1 MSASLS
7 DLVAQH
13 PVLICAGPGGVGKT
27 TTAAG
32 LGVVSARAGARTLVA
47 TIDPAPRLVD
57 ALGMETLDATPRALR
72 ADIARSL
79 NIDPPE
85 LLQAARLDP
94 ARVFAGIVEEAIDDE
109 KVRQRIF
116 SNPIYLQI
124 TNTLTGTQEL
134 AAMLALW
141 ELNADEN
148 YDRIIL
154 DTPPASNALDFF
166 QSPVRITA
174 AVQSPVLRWVTAKKE
189 SFFSLKRLSSGGSA
203 LLSRL
208 AGLVGNHFMEDL
220 AVFLRDFEPVLPVF
234 VERAAEVGDL
244 FRQDYVATILVTVA
258 ERPSIDETVRFA
270 QKLADMQIYPAALV
284 VNRVLTRPKLT
295 DVDALQRHLRVLPE
309 AMRVPD
315 ETMNAGIEQLARAA
329 KTLAEASDLQAD
341 LCRIL
346 AETIPDSPVFQLPM
360 QAIDADGLSVL
371 RRSADAIGA
380 ALALD

>member
-7 DLVAQH
+7 DLLAQH

-57 ALGMETLDATPRALR
+57 ALGMDMLDATPRALR

-79 NIDPPE
+79 NIESPE

-94 ARVFAGIVEEAIDDE
+94 ARVFATIIEQAIDDE

-141 ELNADEN
+141 DLNADEN

-154 DTPPASNALDFF
+154 DTPPASNAIDFF

-208 AGLVGNHFMEDL
+208 AGLVGNNFMEDL

-244 FRQDYVATILVTVA
+244 FRQADVATILVTVA
-258 ERPSIDETVRFA
+258 EKPSIDETVGFA
-270 QKLADMQIYPAALV
+270 QKLADMQIYPAALI
-284 VNRVLTRPKLT
+284 VNRVLAEPKVT
-295 DVDALQRHLRVLPE
+295 EVAALQRHLRALPE

-315 ETMNAGIEQLARAA
+315 ETIDAGIEQLARSA
-329 KTLAEASDLQAD
+329 KTLAQAADLQAN
-341 LCRIL
+341 LCRTL

-380 ALALD
+380 ATALE